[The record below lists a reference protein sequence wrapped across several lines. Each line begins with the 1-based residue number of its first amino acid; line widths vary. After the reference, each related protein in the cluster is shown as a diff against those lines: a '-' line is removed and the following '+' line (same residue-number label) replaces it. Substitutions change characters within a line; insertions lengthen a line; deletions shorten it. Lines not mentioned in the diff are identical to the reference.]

1 MRHKY
6 FFCCFLI
13 LNIFL
18 LAGCVGTG
26 EQAAREDDSD
36 FDILNA
42 INNRSAIESYLTE
55 QLTKKDASLS
65 VRDSLSE
72 KLTNLYI
79 GNMDADSAKL
89 SVKNIS
95 SVDKKLELQAK
106 IDVIEGNYEKSI
118 STLNRIS
125 KEKYDASIYNILS
138 IAHMGLKR
146 YVDAEHD
153 LQLARSKDNN
163 SEKSRNNLAFLYIIE
178 KQYSQAEKL
187 LEGVLISNPAYQRAR
202 SNLALCFL
210 LQGNSEKASYILS
223 RKNGG

>member
-1 MRHKY
+1 MRHKN
-6 FFCCFLI
+6 FFCCFFI
-13 LNIFL
+13 LNLFL
-18 LAGCVGTG
+18 LAGCVGAG
-26 EQAAREDDSD
+26 GQAAREDESD

-55 QLTKKDASLS
+55 QLTKKDVSLS

-95 SVDKKLELQAK
+95 SIDKKLELQAK

-118 STLNRIS
+118 STLNSIS

-146 YVDAEHD
+146 YIDAEHD
-153 LQLARSKDNN
+153 LQMARSKDNN

-178 KQYSQAEKL
+178 RQYSQAEKL

-223 RKNGG
+223 RKNRG